1 MNIAKVEQELERT
14 ENDFLNGTMTAF
26 GFAYPLAYG
35 LSYSSQVHNSKRSSL
50 N

>member
-26 GFAYPLAYG
+26 GFTYPSPIR
-35 LSYSSQVHNSKRSSL
+35 LSYSS
-50 N
+50 